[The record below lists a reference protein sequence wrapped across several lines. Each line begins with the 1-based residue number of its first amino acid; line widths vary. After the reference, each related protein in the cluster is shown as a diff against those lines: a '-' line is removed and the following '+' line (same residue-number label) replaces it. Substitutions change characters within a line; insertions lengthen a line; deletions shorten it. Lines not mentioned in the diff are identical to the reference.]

1 MFRGFQALLV
11 ALALT
16 VVSAEA
22 AVAAVPDT
30 PQRTASVN
38 GSVYSV
44 VYVGTTVYLAGTFTT
59 ATDSSGTVTR
69 NNAAA
74 INASTG
80 QLLSWNPNTNGE
92 VRALSV
98 VPGGIALGGSF
109 TSVGGKPHTNL
120 AVVDAS
126 TGAPTSFSGSTN
138 RRVRALAT
146 GPTGRL
152 YVGGEFTSVSQ
163 SASASGQTRAG
174 LAAFDGNTLTS
185 WAPKASGGAVL
196 TLQAAN
202 GWIFAG
208 GTFTAINSVS
218 GSGFLAALNPTSS
231 ALVSSWNPPIAIPV
245 HATDVSLTT
254 LYAAADGTGG
264 HLEAF
269 ALTTGANLWTVTTD
283 GGVQAVKLLGSD
295 VYFGGHFDHVGTAVR
310 HKLGLVNT
318 SGALQSWAPDANSNQ
333 GVFSLASNGS
343 VLGAGGAFTKF
354 KAGTI
359 NQPHF
364 AQFG

>member
-1 MFRGFQALLV
+1 MLRGLKALTV

-16 VVSAEA
+16 VISAGA
-22 AVAAVPDT
+22 AVAAVPDV
-30 PQRTASVN
+30 PQTTASVN

-44 VYVGTTVYLAGTFTT
+44 VYVGNTVYLAGLFTT
-59 ATDSSGTVTR
+59 ATDSSGTVAR

-109 TSVGGKPHTNL
+109 TTVGGKPHTNL
-120 AVVDAS
+120 AVVDPT
-126 TGAPTSFSGSTN
+126 TGTPTSFSGSTN
-138 RRVRALAT
+138 RRVRAFAT

-152 YVGGEFTSVSQ
+152 YVGGEFTSVS
-163 SASASGQTRAG
+163 GQTRAG
-174 LAAFDGNTLTS
+174 LAAFDGNTLAS

-196 TLQAAN
+196 SLQAAN
-202 GWIFAG
+202 GWVFAG

-218 GSGFLAALNPTSS
+218 GSGFLAALNPTSG
-231 ALVSSWNPPIAIPV
+231 ALVSSWNPPISIPV

-269 ALTTGANLWTVTTD
+269 TLTTGANVWTVTTD

-295 VYFGGHFDHVGTAVR
+295 VYFGGHFDHVGAAVR

-318 SGALQSWAPDANSNQ
+318 SGVLQSWAPDANSNQ

-343 VLGAGGAFTKF
+343 LLGAGGAFTKF